1 MKAERFLT
9 SSRERN
15 WGPMLCRFDTA
26 EARAELALAKGLVR
40 AEVTGFGDYKD
51 GAAALS
57 SALFDTLPERQCP
70 FAEPAK
76 SALKLAQRA
85 GLLEGGNCPR
95 ATLKAWS
102 C

>member
-1 MKAERFLT
+1 MKAERFLAP
-9 SSRERN
+9 SRERN
-15 WGPMLCRFDTA
+15 WAPMPCRFDTA
-26 EARAELALAKGLVR
+26 EAQAGLALAKRLVR
-40 AEVTGFGDYKD
+40 GQVATCGDYKD

-57 SALFDTLPERQCP
+57 SALFDTLQERQWP
-70 FAEPAK
+70 VAEPAK

-85 GLLEGGNCPR
+85 GLFEGGNCPR